1 LATLD
6 ACKEAC
12 ISDMAC
18 VAIDWEP
25 SSVLKNY
32 CWTLASTYVAN
43 TTETGLITNYELNR
57 ACFSESFV
65 PFKIKMKLT
74 ESGF

>member
-1 LATLD
+1 MATL
-6 ACKEAC
+6 AECKEAC
-12 ISDMAC
+12 VGDIAC
-18 VAIDWEP
+18 VAFDWEP
-25 SSVLKNY
+25 SNSRKNY
-32 CWTLASTYVAN
+32 CWTLTSTYVADA
-43 TTETGLITNYELNR
+43 TETGLITNYELNR